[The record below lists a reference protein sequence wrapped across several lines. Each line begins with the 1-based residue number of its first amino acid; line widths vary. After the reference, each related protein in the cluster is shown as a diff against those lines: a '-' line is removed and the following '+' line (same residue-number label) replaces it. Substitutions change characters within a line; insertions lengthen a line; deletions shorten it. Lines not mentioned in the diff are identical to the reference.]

1 MKYQPRIR
9 VAEFVRTLVG
19 RRIIISSRILTNP
32 ATTILLLLIAMVP
45 MPSYVAAA
53 ESNAARSVLIRNVP
67 HIEQKPDFCGEAC
80 VAMALQ
86 KLGKAADQDFV
97 FDQSGLSPIHGRG
110 CYTKDLADAVRNIG
124 FDAGKVWYKVRP
136 ASAQADLDRLFN
148 VIQADLSIGH
158 TTVVCMHY
166 DDQPD
171 TTEHFRLIVGYDADR
186 DEIIYQEPA
195 RSDGNYQRMS
205 RQMLMKLWPLK
216 YTAEEWTVV
225 MMRLRPTSKLRG
237 LISTEFT
244 DADYAQHIHELKKRL
259 PGEDF
264 HVVLEKP
271 FVVVGNDP
279 AETVQQHSTNTVQWA
294 VNRLKKD
301 YFTKDP
307 VHIVDIWL
315 FRDKDSYE
323 ENCVKLFGAKPS
335 TPFGYYSSSDQ
346 ALVMNIST
354 GGGTLVH
361 EIVHPFIEANFP
373 DCPSWFNEGLA
384 SMYEQCRDNS
394 GHIWGSTNWRLNG
407 LKEAIADQRVP
418 AFKTLCSTTRHEFYE
433 EDPGT
438 NYAQARYLCYYLQEQ
453 GLLVKYYHEFREN
466 VASDPTGYKTLQNV
480 LGTDDMDEFKQRWE
494 AYAAALRF

>member
-1 MKYQPRIR
+1 MKYQSRSR
-9 VAEFVRTLVG
+9 VAEFVTTLVR
-19 RRIIISSRILTNP
+19 RRIITSSRILTNP
-32 ATTILLLLIAMVP
+32 DTTILLLLIVMVL
-45 MPSYVAAA
+45 MPSLVASA
-53 ESNAARSVLIRNVP
+53 EPNATGSVLIRDVP

-86 KLGKAADQDFV
+86 KLGKPADQDFV

-110 CYTKDLADAVRNIG
+110 CYTKDLAEAVRNIG

-136 ASAQADLDRLFN
+136 ASAQADLVRLFQ
-148 VIQADLSIGH
+148 VIQADLMNGH

-166 DDQPD
+166 NDQPE

-195 RSDGNYQRMS
+195 TSDGNYQRMS
-205 RQMLMKLWPLK
+205 RQVLMKLWPLK
-216 YTAEEWTVV
+216 YSADEWTVV

-237 LISTEFT
+237 STSTGFT

-259 PGEDF
+259 PGDDF
-264 HVVLEKP
+264 YVVLEKP

-307 VHIVDIWL
+307 IHIVDIWL

-323 ENCVKLFGAKPS
+323 ENCATLFGKKPG

-384 SMYEQCRDNS
+384 SLYEQSRDER
-394 GHIWGSTNWRLNG
+394 GHIQGSTNWRLNG

-418 AFKTLCSTTRHEFYE
+418 EFKTLCGTTRHEFYE

-438 NYAQARYLCYYLQEQ
+438 NYSQARYLCYYLQEQ
-453 GLLVKYYHEFREN
+453 GLLVQFYHEFREN
-466 VASDPTGYKTLQNV
+466 VTSDPTGYKTLQNV

-494 AYAAALRF
+494 AWTAALRF